1 VNDLNEKRRFDHV
14 SGFAGT
20 AVELRLGPT
29 AAKSFAE
36 VRDDIRLKGFLR
48 KAVRRDAAPQYLIDT
63 IREAVRR
70 G

>member
-1 VNDLNEKRRFDHV
+1 M
-14 SGFAGT
+14 
-20 AVELRLGPT
+20 
-29 AAKSFAE
+29 KSFAE
-36 VRDDIRLKGFLR
+36 VREDIRLKGVLR